1 MIINILVTMV
11 EAQKKILQL
20 KQQGNI
26 FLVKISQLEKPLKVN
41 KETVYNFRL
50 VEGIVLT
57 PSQYEQ
63 LIYEAEVF
71 ACDKETVRLLTMRS
85 HSIGE
90 LKNKLKRK
98 KFCGDIIEKTIK
110 KYKRLGYLDDYK
122 YAYDK
127 AQKVVTFRPCGKSFL
142 MAYLQKKMIERSL
155 AAEIAEAVLSE
166 ESKEER
172 ALRALRKRWHEFK
185 QFELEVARK
194 KSYNYLSRRGF
205 GYEESKKA
213 WEQLLK
219 VKDEELNY

>member
-1 MIINILVTMV
+1 MM
-11 EAQKKILQL
+11 EAPKKILRL
-20 KQQGNI
+20 KQEGNS
-26 FLVKISQLEKPLKVN
+26 FLIEISQLEKPLRVS
-41 KETVYNFRL
+41 KETVYSFRL

-57 PSQYEQ
+57 PSQSEQ

-71 ACDKETVRLLTMRS
+71 ACDKETIRLLTLRG

-98 KFCGDIIEKTIK
+98 KFRSEIIEKTVK

-127 AQKVVTFRPCGKSFL
+127 AQKVVASRPCGKSFL
-142 MAYLQKKMIERSL
+142 VAYLQKRMIERSL
-155 AAEIAEAVLSE
+155 ASEIAEAVLSG
-166 ESKEER
+166 ESKEDR

-213 WEQLLK
+213 WEQL
-219 VKDEELNY
+219 VETKDEEFNY